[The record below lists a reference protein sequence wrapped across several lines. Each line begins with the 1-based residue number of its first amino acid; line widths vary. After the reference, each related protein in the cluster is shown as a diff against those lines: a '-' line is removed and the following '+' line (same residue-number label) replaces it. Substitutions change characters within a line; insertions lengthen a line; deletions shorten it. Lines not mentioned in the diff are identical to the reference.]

1 MTNESS
7 NHDVSASSARGFTFP
22 VPPTVEHESSLSSDL
37 ATLGALLDDTLRRQ
51 ISDEFL
57 EILESVRRTCEENL
71 ESSMLQLEQLDLTT
85 SSQLVRAFS
94 MYFHLA
100 NVAEQTHRGRQSLRA
115 RELNRSPL
123 DRVTTLIEDA
133 LSEGRLEHS
142 QVEEAVHQ
150 LDVRPVFTAHPTEAA
165 RRSVLIKLR
174 AVSDLLEEGIQ
185 GSKSNQQRR
194 LRRAAEV
201 IDELWFTDELRL
213 EKPEVLDEAR
223 NALHFIDGL
232 MRRPVTDV
240 LVSLVECLG
249 RLGIEL
255 PVRSRPL
262 SFGSWIGGDRD
273 GNPFVTPDVTT
284 SVVDMSLEHSVRTM
298 FTLLTRLIDEISLS
312 ERHSEI
318 SDPLRESLHV
328 DLERVT
334 NLDPRYRRLN
344 YEEPYRLKLTLIR
357 AKLESTL
364 LRMQRRSRHRP
375 GLDYAST
382 SELIDDFMLLYD
394 SLLANGAE
402 LVARGSLENAIR
414 TVAAFGLTLTT
425 LDVREHAQA
434 HHAALAPLID
444 RLGEAHQPYLTL
456 SRTERFELLSR
467 ELASS
472 RPLGLFPK
480 PLEGQDLATFQTF
493 ESIRGLLNHF
503 GDVACESYIISMTKG
518 ADDVLAAV
526 ILAREAGLVDLA
538 SDVARI
544 GFVPLFETI
553 DELRRAGEMM
563 EQLLNL
569 PQYRRLVT
577 LRGDVQEV
585 MLGYSDSNKDAGI
598 AASQWAIHHA
608 ERQLR
613 DVAQHFGVR
622 LRLFHGRGGSVGRG
636 GGPTHDAVLAQPF
649 GVLNGSIKL
658 TEQGEVISDKYLLP
672 SLARE
677 NLEELLAAVLEGV
690 LFHSDPWIDPEQLPV
705 WDSAMDA
712 VADASLAKY
721 RELIKDPNLPRYFNL
736 STPVDEL
743 ANLHIGSRPSRRT
756 SADDGIESLRA
767 IPWVFGWTQSRQIV
781 PGWFGVGSGLRA
793 AREMGLGETLHRMH
807 DQWAFFST
815 FISNVEMTLA
825 KTDMEIAREYVGR
838 LAPSDLHYLFDV
850 VVEEYEL
857 TVKEILAVSSSRT
870 LLESQPLLAQT
881 LKTRD
886 QYLRPLQLTQIQ
898 LLTQV
903 RTIRAQGKKVDDVMQ
918 RALLLT
924 INGIATG
931 LRNTG

>member
-1 MTNESS
+1 
-7 NHDVSASSARGFTFP
+7 
-22 VPPTVEHESSLSSDL
+22 
-37 ATLGALLDDTLRRQ
+37 
-51 ISDEFL
+51 
-57 EILESVRRTCEENL
+57 
-71 ESSMLQLEQLDLTT
+71 
-85 SSQLVRAFS
+85 
-94 MYFHLA
+94 
-100 NVAEQTHRGRQSLRA
+100 
-115 RELNRSPL
+115 
-123 DRVTTLIEDA
+123 
-133 LSEGRLEHS
+133 
-142 QVEEAVHQ
+142 
-150 LDVRPVFTAHPTEAA
+150 
-165 RRSVLIKLR
+165 
-174 AVSDLLEEGIQ
+174 
-185 GSKSNQQRR
+185 
-194 LRRAAEV
+194 
-201 IDELWFTDELRL
+201 
-213 EKPEVLDEAR
+213 
-223 NALHFIDGL
+223 
-232 MRRPVTDV
+232 
-240 LVSLVECLG
+240 
-249 RLGIEL
+249 
-255 PVRSRPL
+255 
-262 SFGSWIGGDRD
+262 
-273 GNPFVTPDVTT
+273 
-284 SVVDMSLEHSVRTM
+284 
-298 FTLLTRLIDEISLS
+298 
-312 ERHSEI
+312 
-318 SDPLRESLHV
+318 
-328 DLERVT
+328 
-334 NLDPRYRRLN
+334 
-344 YEEPYRLKLTLIR
+344 
-357 AKLESTL
+357 
-364 LRMQRRSRHRP
+364 MQRRSRHRP

-793 AREMGLGETLHRMH
+793 AREMGLGETLHCMH

-825 KTDMEIAREYVGR
+825 KTDMEIAREYVVR
-838 LAPSDLHYLFDV
+838 LAPPDLHYLFDV